1 MKQETLIIPLIF
13 LIAMI
18 VISYVVYKEDKPVQ
32 EPIQEVELSEEEM
45 FIIEEQVKRDILF
58 CANWWKIQGRFNVA
72 QYVKYLEYKA
82 SKG

>member
-32 EPIQEVELSEEEM
+32 EPIQEVELSEEE
-45 FIIEEQVKRDILF
+45 IEGD
-58 CANWWKIQGRFNVA
+58 CH
-72 QYVKYLEYKA
+72 
-82 SKG
+82 